1 MVVGKETNLGRR
13 ISRWFRGREKERQRI
28 GVYTICFLLIN
39 GFPDVDSLTLLD
51 FFQISRLELVD
62 VHYTLQR
69 CDRGEGYV
77 GVDKWRTTVA
87 PTRRAPHTQKHA
99 IWAMLVSPGRRVWSL
114 KPFQRLIRR
123 PSTHE
128 VKLFL
133 RSDCGK
139 ATCEKLAEVG

>member
-1 MVVGKETNLGRR
+1 MAVGKETNLGRQ
-13 ISRWFRGREKERQRI
+13 ISRWFRGREKERQQI

-39 GFPDVDSLTLLD
+39 RFPDVNGLALLD
-51 FFQISRLELVD
+51 FFRISGLELVD
-62 VHYTLQR
+62 VRYAPQR

-87 PTRRAPHTQKHA
+87 PTRQAPHTQKCTN
-99 IWAMLVSPGRRVWSL
+99 WAMLVGPGHCIWSL
-114 KPFQRLIRR
+114 KPFQRLMRR

-133 RSDCGK
+133 RLDCGK

>member
-1 MVVGKETNLGRR
+1 M
-13 ISRWFRGREKERQRI
+13 
-28 GVYTICFLLIN
+28 ICFLLIN
-39 GFPDVDSLTLLD
+39 GFPDIDGLGLLD
-51 FFQISRLELVD
+51 FFWISGLELVD
-62 VHYTLQR
+62 VCYALQQ

-87 PTRRAPHTQKHA
+87 PICRAPHMQKHA
-99 IWAMLVSPGRRVWSL
+99 IWAMLVGPGHRVWSL
-114 KPFQRLIRR
+114 KPFQRLVRR

>member
-1 MVVGKETNLGRR
+1 MAVGKETNLGHR
-13 ISRWFRGREKERQRI
+13 ISRWFRGREKERQWI

-39 GFPDVDSLTLLD
+39 GFPDVDGLALLD
-51 FFQISRLELVD
+51 FFRISGLELVD
-62 VHYTLQR
+62 VCYTLQR
-69 CDRGEGYV
+69 CDHGEDYV

-87 PTRRAPHTQKHA
+87 PTCRAPHTQKCT
-99 IWAMLVSPGRRVWSL
+99 IWAMLVIPGRRVWSL
-114 KPFQRLIRR
+114 KPFQRLVRW
-123 PSTHE
+123 PSTNE